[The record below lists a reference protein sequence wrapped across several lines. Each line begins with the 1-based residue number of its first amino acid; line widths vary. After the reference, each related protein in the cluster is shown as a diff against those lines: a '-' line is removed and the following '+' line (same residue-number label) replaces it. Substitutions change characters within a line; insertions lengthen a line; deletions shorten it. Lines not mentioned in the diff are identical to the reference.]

1 MRASQIVEK
10 RGEAKGQRRKGRIHP
25 TNAEFLRI
33 ARRGKR
39 ALSEQCKEIDEN
51 NGMGKTRDF
60 FKRIRDTKGIFHA
73 NIATIKDRNSM
84 NLTETEEIKKR

>member
-1 MRASQIVEK
+1 
-10 RGEAKGQRRKGRIHP
+10 
-25 TNAEFLRI
+25 
-33 ARRGKR
+33 
-39 ALSEQCKEIDEN
+39 
-51 NGMGKTRDF
+51 MGKTRDF